1 MSGHSK
7 WHSIKHKKAKTD
19 AQRGKLFGRLVRE
32 ITIAARAG
40 GGNPDMNPRLRTAIQ
55 TAKDANLP
63 ADKVERALKKGTGEL
78 PGMTLEEALY
88 EGYGP
93 GGVAMMVEAVTDN
106 RNRTV
111 AEIKKVFSKHGGH
124 LGSTGCVAWM
134 FQKCGLVTVEQDK
147 ADEDVLTEVAL
158 DSGADDMK
166 KDGDMFVITMGPDA
180 VSAVKEALQGKNI
193 EPAFAQVTMVP
204 SSTVQVDEKTGRQ
217 VLKLA
222 ESLEEHDDV
231 QNVYANFDLP
241 EDMVADTE

>member
-40 GGNPDMNPRLRTAIQ
+40 GGNPDMNPRLRSAIQ
-55 TAKDANLP
+55 TARDANLP
-63 ADKVERALKKGTGEL
+63 AEKVERAVKKGTGEL
-78 PGMTLEEALY
+78 PGMVIEEAVY

-93 GGVAMMVEAVTDN
+93 GGVAMMVEVVTDN
-106 RNRTV
+106 RNRTT

-124 LGSTGCVAWM
+124 LGSAGCVAWM
-134 FQKCGLVTVEQDK
+134 FQKRGLVTVEQDK

-158 DSGADDMK
+158 DSGAEDMK
-166 KDGDMFVITMGPDA
+166 KDGDMFVITTEPD
-180 VSAVKEALQGKNI
+180 VLSTVKEALQGKGI

-204 SSTVQVDEKTGRQ
+204 SSTVPVDGKAGGQ

-241 EDMVADTE
+241 EDMVADME